1 MFGRRPDATLAQGI
15 PALRRFMPFISPR
28 RNESLFYFSQDID
41 VEAALAF
48 VERAN
53 EERPAE
59 RPVTLFH
66 LLLRAL
72 TMALHERPRLNRFV
86 AGGRIWQRDGI
97 WLSFSAKVKFHDD
110 APLITMKRR
119 FDPADDLFTMVDRL
133 HEGLAQGRSGKKTTS
148 DHEVGLMLRLPP
160 WLVRGVMRVVMALD
174 GAGLLPRA
182 MLDPDPMHASAFLA
196 NLGSVGLDAGYH
208 HLWEFGNI
216 PIFCVMGRI
225 RGNEGSR
232 HVTLKWTYD
241 ERIEDGLYSSITIAG
256 IKKRIE
262 NPELLE
268 LSTRELERR

>member
-15 PALRRFMPFISPR
+15 PPIRRFMPFISPR
-28 RNESLFYFSQDID
+28 RNDSLVYFSQDID

-53 EERPAE
+53 EGRPAE

-66 LLLRAL
+66 LLLRAI
-72 TMALHERPRLNRFV
+72 TVVLHERPRLNRFV

-97 WLSFSAKVKFHDD
+97 WLSFSAKVKFDDD
-110 APLITMKRR
+110 APLITVKRR
-119 FDPADDLFTMVDRL
+119 FDPADDLFTMVERL
-133 HEGLAQGRSGKKTTS
+133 HESLAQGRGGKKTAA
-148 DHEVGLMLRLPP
+148 DHEMGLMLRLPP
-160 WLVRGVMRVVMALD
+160 LLARGIMRMVMALD

-216 PIFCVMGRI
+216 PVFCVMGRI
-225 RGNEGSR
+225 RGDEGSR
-232 HVTLKWTYD
+232 RVTLKWTYD
-241 ERIEDGLYSSITIAG
+241 ERVEDGLYCARSLE
-256 IKKRIE
+256 RVR
-262 NPELLE
+262 ELLAKPE
-268 LSTRELERR
+268 AL